1 MKNDIFFIDSLKDV
15 PIIKKHELKVNEEYQ
30 FKFSEN
36 DSVYALTEECLNTL
50 IITYIRSGVY
60 FFKIKGYEDAKEFHF
75 EENSYM
81 AHCLINGIV

>member
-1 MKNDIFFIDSLKDV
+1 MNDSIFIDLSNDE
-15 PIIKKHELKVNEEYQ
+15 PIEKRELKVNEEYL
-30 FKFSEN
+30 FKFSN
-36 DSVYALTEECLNTL
+36 DDDVYALTGQCLNVL
-50 IITYIRSGVY
+50 VITYIRSGVY

>member
-1 MKNDIFFIDSLKDV
+1 MNDSTFIDLPNDE
-15 PIIKKHELKVNEEYQ
+15 PIEKRELKVNEEYL
-30 FKFSEN
+30 FKFSN
-36 DSVYALTEECLNTL
+36 DDDIYALTGQYLNTL

>member
-1 MKNDIFFIDSLKDV
+1 MESDIPFIDSLRDA
-15 PIIKKHELKVNEEYQ
+15 PIIKKRELKVNEEYQ
-30 FKFSEN
+30 FKFGEN
-36 DSVYALTEECLNTL
+36 DSVYALTGQYLNTL

>member
-1 MKNDIFFIDSLKDV
+1 MENDIFFINLSKDT
-15 PIIKKHELKVNEEYQ
+15 PTIKKRKLKINEEYQ
-30 FKFSEN
+30 FKFGEN
-36 DSVYALTEECLNTL
+36 DSVYALTGQYLNTL

-81 AHCLINGIV
+81 AHCLINDII

>member
-1 MKNDIFFIDSLKDV
+1 MDDISFIDSSQDA
-15 PIIKKHELKVNEEYQ
+15 PIIKKRELKVNEEYQ
-30 FKFSEN
+30 FKFSK
-36 DSVYALTEECLNTL
+36 DDIYTLTGQYLNTL